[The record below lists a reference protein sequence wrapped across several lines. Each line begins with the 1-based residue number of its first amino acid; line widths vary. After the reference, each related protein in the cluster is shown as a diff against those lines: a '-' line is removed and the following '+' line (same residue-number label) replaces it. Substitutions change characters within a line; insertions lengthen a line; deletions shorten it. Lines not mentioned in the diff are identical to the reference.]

1 MHAWKS
7 LISTWGSGEGIEEVC
22 FHRDL
27 NAIGSAVRFNAW
39 IQICASASLLHTH
52 THTVNDSDLWH
63 ACVITI
69 HGMLI
74 DGRSY
79 CDITCW
85 VCEVLFR
92 DWEVKP
98 LQYLDEEELGFSH
111 QWCAAIS
118 SKKWSQH
125 FELYRAICTE
135 EHALIAMTQQNAD
148 ERGWAAVILLGNWK
162 TKSCIKKKKRSMWN
176 RVNSWRLS
184 FNLGGIMDRSCKIIL
199 ASS

>member
-85 VCEVLFR
+85 F
-92 DWEVKP
+92 VKSC
-98 LQYLDEEELGFSH
+98 LEIEKWNHYNTWMKKSLGFPTSDV
-111 QWCAAIS
+111 QRSPRKSEVSTLS
-118 SKKWSQH
+118 SIEPSVPKNTPSSPWLSKTQTKEAELLWSSL
-125 FELYRAICTE
+125 ETE
-135 EHALIAMTQQNAD
+135 KQRVAL
-148 ERGWAAVILLGNWK
+148 
-162 TKSCIKKKKRSMWN
+162 KKKKEACEIEST
-176 RVNSWRLS
+176 VEGSVL
-184 FNLGGIMDRSCKIIL
+184 I
-199 ASS
+199 